1 MVDAEITGGKGA
13 YPANVQ
19 EAGYFDSIVTN
30 GSEFLKVTDSNGGVE
45 TTVNQTD
52 KYLDN
57 DDKVAVFVEDE
68 SSFSNNESDY
78 ENFGKGKHRN

>member
-1 MVDAEITGGKGA
+1 VIDAEITGGKGA

-45 TTVNQTD
+45 TTVN
-52 KYLDN
+52 
-57 DDKVAVFVEDE
+57 
-68 SSFSNNESDY
+68 
-78 ENFGKGKHRN
+78 